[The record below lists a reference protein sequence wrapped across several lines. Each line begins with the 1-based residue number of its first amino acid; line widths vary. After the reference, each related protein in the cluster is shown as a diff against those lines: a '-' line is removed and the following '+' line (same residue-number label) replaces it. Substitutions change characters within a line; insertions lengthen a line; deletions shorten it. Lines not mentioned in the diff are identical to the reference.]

1 MKKKTLLA
9 LVVAVTFLAGTF
21 VGGCGSQ
28 NSDTTVNAS
37 EEYTLEDIGYVR
49 PPYVNEMRDKD
60 TRVHYFYNHN
70 FMCPRYNADGSLY
83 TD

>member
-1 MKKKTLLA
+1 MKKK
-9 LVVAVTFLAGTF
+9 TFLAGTF

-37 EEYTLEDIGYVR
+37 EEYTLEDLCIR
-49 PPYVNEMRDKD
+49 
-60 TRVHYFYNHN
+60 N